1 MILNLS
7 RRSISCYV
15 LPFLFAVCSVTSGCS
30 EQKSFPVEGKVT
42 FKGGGDAKEL
52 AGYGVT
58 FESQEQKVSASGEV
72 QADGT
77 FKMSTFTE
85 GDGAVPGKHKVAI
98 TPKPPELDKPSP
110 KPLIDLRYADPAQSG
125 IEVEVKK
132 EKTNP
137 ITIEVER
144 AR

>member
-1 MILNLS
+1 MKPFHDCRVVFQCLLPMLFAL
-7 RRSISCYV
+7 
-15 LPFLFAVCSVTSGCS
+15 LPFSSGCS
-30 EQKSFPVEGKVT
+30 EQKTFPVEGKLT
-42 FKGGGDAKEL
+42 FKGGADAKDL
-52 AGYGVT
+52 AGYGIT

-77 FKMSTFTE
+77 FKLSTFTE
-85 GDGAVPGKHKVAI
+85 GDGAVPGKHKVAV
-98 TPKPPELDKPSP
+98 TPKQPELDKPSP